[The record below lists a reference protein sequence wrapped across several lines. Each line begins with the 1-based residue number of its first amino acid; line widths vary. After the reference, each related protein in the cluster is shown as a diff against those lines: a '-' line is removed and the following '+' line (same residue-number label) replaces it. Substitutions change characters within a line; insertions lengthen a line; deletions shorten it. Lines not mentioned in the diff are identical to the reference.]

1 MFSGN
6 GDRGKSFGNSLF
18 IIFCT
23 VCKKKK
29 YYNRMAAPRLV
40 NFYQTS
46 EIKSSKRMKWQGM
59 FSDKHC

>member
-40 NFYQTS
+40 NFY
-46 EIKSSKRMKWQGM
+46 
-59 FSDKHC
+59 